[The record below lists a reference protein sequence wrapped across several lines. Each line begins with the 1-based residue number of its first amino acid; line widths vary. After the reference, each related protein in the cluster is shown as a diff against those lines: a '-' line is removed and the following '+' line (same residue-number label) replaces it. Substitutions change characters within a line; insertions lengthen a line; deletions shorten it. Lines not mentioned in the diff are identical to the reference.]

1 MHIKRMHEMIEKLTE
16 CALSELNK
24 GSESVNTEEF
34 GQVVDMIKDISEAE
48 YRSRISKAMEEADK
62 EEEEDIKRL
71 MKKMKEEGEDWDED
85 EARRF
90 YRGQPRSQTSGRFM
104 SRGDGRRSNRG
115 GRRGYEEMM
124 MPMDYRM
131 DIEDYKMYPP
141 EYWRDIDRNAGRMYY
156 TSNGQP
162 SGGNSGG
169 QGGQS
174 NGAST
179 SGTSGNMGGNSTR
192 GYSDG
197 YSDGY
202 REGERNGKNSQSRYE
217 KAKRGYEEVKQ
228 AHRGNAPEDKQLTMK
243 ETEKMLNVVFD
254 EIDEML
260 EDASPEVK
268 SLVKTKG
275 MARFQKIQ

>member
-1 MHIKRMHEMIEKLTE
+1 MHKKAMEMAKCAIDDACTKGYDNMTSQDWDDFKDCMEVAEKAIKADYYYH
-16 CALSELNK
+16 
-24 GSESVNTEEF
+24 
-34 GQVVDMIKDISEAE
+34 VVE
-48 YRSRISKAMEEADK
+48 AMEEADEEEK
-62 EEEEDIKRL
+62 EEIKYI

-90 YRGQPRSQTSGRFM
+90 YRGQPRSRTSGRFM

-115 GRRGYEEMM
+115 RSRGYEEPMYYGM
-124 MPMDYRM
+124 MPEIYNPMEYYR
-131 DIEDYKMYPP
+131 DL
-141 EYWRDIDRNAGRMYY
+141 DREQGRMYY
-156 TSNGQP
+156 SGGGQS

-169 QGGQS
+169 QSGQS
-174 NGAST
+174 
-179 SGTSGNMGGNSTR
+179 SGGSSSGGMSGNAGGSSGNSAR

-202 REGERNGKNSQSRYE
+202 REGERNSKSSQSRYDR
-217 KAKRGYEEVKQ
+217 AKRGYEEVKQ
-228 AHRGNAPEDKQLTMK
+228 AHKSNTPEDKQLTMK